1 MITATKMAS
10 AARGKAGQTH
20 HVNRGARPKARGA
33 VTTSARASGAMRQH
47 NQPQPQPIQKI
58 FTGTDGDTHE
68 KKKESRRARPYRS
81 SDGGDRLLTQAHA
94 HFHLSSSTLT
104 DFCVPFFFF
113 FLMMMLLLA

>member
-47 NQPQPQPIQKI
+47 NQPQPQPIQQKI

-68 KKKESRRARPYRS
+68 KKTREEDTSVDARVPIE
-81 SDGGDRLLTQAHA
+81 
-94 HFHLSSSTLT
+94 LSIL
-104 DFCVPFFFF
+104 P
-113 FLMMMLLLA
+113 LQ